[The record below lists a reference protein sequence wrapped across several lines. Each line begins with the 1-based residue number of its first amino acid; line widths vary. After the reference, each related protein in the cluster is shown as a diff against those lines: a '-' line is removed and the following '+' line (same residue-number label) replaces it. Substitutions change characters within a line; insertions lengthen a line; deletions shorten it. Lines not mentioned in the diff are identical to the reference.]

1 MASKTAKT
9 VVISAKVTP
18 DVAVAL
24 KGQAKKAGKSVSGL
38 ISDYA
43 GGVDRKALGGVV
55 IPNSAQDEIVKIA
68 ATIGGSAFIG
78 ILSFKAIKGALEDS
92 RRNGKIEYTDSQ
104 IEAIATLFGVCG
116 AVVTG
121 IGILQLFKE
130 D

>member
-1 MASKTAKT
+1 MASKSAKS

-18 DVAVAL
+18 DVANAI
-24 KGQAKKAGKSVSGL
+24 KGQAKKSGKSVSAL

-55 IPNSAQDEIVKIA
+55 IPSNTQEEIVKVA
-68 ATIGGSAFIG
+68 TTIGGSALVG
-78 ILSFKAIKGALEDS
+78 ILSYKAIKGALEDS
-92 RRNGKIEYTDSQ
+92 KRNGKIEYTDRQ
-104 IEAIATLFGVCG
+104 IEGIAMLFGVCG

-121 IGILQLFKE
+121 IGILQLFNE